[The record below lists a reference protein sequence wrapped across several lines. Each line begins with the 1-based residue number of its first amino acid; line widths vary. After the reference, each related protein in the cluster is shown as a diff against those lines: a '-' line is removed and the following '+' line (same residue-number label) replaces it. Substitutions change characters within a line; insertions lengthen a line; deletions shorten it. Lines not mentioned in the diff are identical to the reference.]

1 MGIEVGCLVSS
12 SKGHDK
18 DRVYLVTKVENEFA
32 WCVDGK
38 YRLVNKPKKKRIKH
52 LCNLFVTDNNIKQ
65 KLIDN
70 CLFDFEIDTFIRN
83 STKSLRSNMHKNCN

>member
-1 MGIEVGCLVSS
+1 MIEVGCVVSS

-18 DRVYLVTKVENEFA
+18 DRFYLVTRIENEFA

-38 YRLVNKPKKKRIKH
+38 YRKIANPKKKRIKH
-52 LCNLFVTDNNIKQ
+52 LADEFIQDNIIKQ

-70 CLFDFEIDTFIRN
+70 CLYDFEIDTFIRN
-83 STKSLRSNMHKNCN
+83 STKSIRSNMHKNCN

>member
-18 DRVYLVTKVENEFA
+18 DRFYLVTRIENEFA

-38 YRLVNKPKKKRIKH
+38 YRK
-52 LCNLFVTDNNIKQ
+52 TSYGWQ
-65 KLIDN
+65 
-70 CLFDFEIDTFIRN
+70 
-83 STKSLRSNMHKNCN
+83 